1 MKFKKGTVYMF
12 KKMLTTLALILTAN
26 SALAAERLELNFFA
40 DQQQFEMQERKKLVK
55 FLKDHEPGD
64 VYEFELLSLLDP
76 LKIGLDDRRLKDIQA
91 VFRQY
96 GVNIDG
102 LLNAKIKFIASEEQK
117 FVVIR
122 KSK

>member
-1 MKFKKGTVYMF
+1 MF